1 MFEDKFL
8 DALNAAVNQM
18 DSSKLYTDRSKFRGM
33 IVRELGEDLN
43 GYLLEDVAI
52 SYLEQANKGT

>member
-1 MFEDKFL
+1 
-8 DALNAAVNQM
+8 M

-33 IVRELGEDLN
+33 IVREIGEDLN